1 MGLNSVQRIY
11 LNTYSDG
18 LYTNYEVDDIV
29 IVDLAYVYDGEYFHP
44 QIHDIEWTSVGGKHN
59 ENEGIMPGIIN
70 EFRSWLD
77 DKFGWLKYPI
87 IITIG
92 IIALAFVVRI
102 FGITMVE
109 LWELIKSIIKYAGPV
124 IIFGFSLFTVYAM
137 LTWTRR
143 IKTAWGEIWKNPI
156 LIIFVIALT
165 VIGIMLFSKHVIPLL
180 P

>member
-1 MGLNSVQRIY
+1 
-11 LNTYSDG
+11 
-18 LYTNYEVDDIV
+18 
-29 IVDLAYVYDGEYFHP
+29 
-44 QIHDIEWTSVGGKHN
+44 
-59 ENEGIMPGIIN
+59 
-70 EFRSWLD
+70 
-77 DKFGWLKYPI
+77 
-87 IITIG
+87 
-92 IIALAFVVRI
+92 
-102 FGITMVE
+102 MVE